1 MKMRVNLSPAVYLT
15 LCGLVKDALEVPSDA
30 DPLMRQAALELAS
43 VAATE
48 LPEEL
53 KDKAPAILE
62 LQDCDQPQK
71 KSAAA

>member
-1 MKMRVNLSPAVYLT
+1 MRVNLSPAVYMT

-30 DPLMRQAALELAS
+30 EPLLQQAALELAS
-43 VAATE
+43 AVTSE

-53 KDKAPAILE
+53 KEKAPIILE
-62 LQDCDQPQK
+62 MQDSILQPK

>member
-1 MKMRVNLSPAVYLT
+1 MRVNMSPAVYLT

-43 VAATE
+43 VATEE
-48 LPEEL
+48 LPEEI
-53 KDKAPAILE
+53 KSKAPAILE
-62 LQDCDQPQK
+62 MQDCVQPVK